1 MDVRGLAVALISVL
15 FLALALGTTTGLF
28 SLSLL
33 SGTRTGTTVVMALLG
48 AFGLLYLWW
57 RRR

>member
-1 MDVRGLAVALISVL
+1 MRGLAVALISVL